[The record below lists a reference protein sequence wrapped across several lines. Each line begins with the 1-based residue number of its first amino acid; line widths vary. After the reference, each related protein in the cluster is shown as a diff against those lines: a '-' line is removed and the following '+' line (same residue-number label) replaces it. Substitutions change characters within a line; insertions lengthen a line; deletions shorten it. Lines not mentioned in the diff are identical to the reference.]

1 MRNYESDFVDQLKEL
16 GLKFYVKGI
25 KRAQKRKNNTKMKVS
40 GRNRLKG
47 EVKKV
52 VLGDVMA
59 KVVLQV
65 GDNRITSVITREA
78 AEEMGIKEGKE
89 ITALIKSTEVM
100 LMEE

>member
-1 MRNYESDFVDQLKEL
+1 
-16 GLKFYVKGI
+16 
-25 KRAQKRKNNTKMKVS
+25 MKIS

-47 EVKKV
+47 KVKKV

-78 AEEMGIKEGKE
+78 AEEMGIEEGKE
-89 ITALIKSTEVM
+89 ITALIKATEVM
-100 LMEE
+100 LIEE